1 MKHTLSV
8 LTRLALLA
16 ATAGSAMSAS
26 ADQLV
31 TTTGETIQGVVVEE
45 TADTVVFESRAFGKL
60 TVPRESI
67 LTLTRDTAAAQPQV
81 EAAPAAESKTAEAA
95 APGEP
100 AQSVPTSRAG
110 RFFANLNPLKGWKSS
125 FFLGFTARRGA
136 DNDNNL
142 NVRFRSERKAE
153 NGDEH
158 LIESRFLYAED
169 VLENNV
175 KDKTDELATAS
186 YQYRHGLTAP
196 FYFQSNSGYYRDV
209 IKDLDHEATQT
220 GGVGVRLKR
229 ESWNTSFTPS
239 AGVRYRDIS
248 GDTAWQ
254 FVVGAYQ
261 DFEVDFTK
269 TLKLR
274 ESLYYLVAPD
284 KTDDYSTRLA
294 IEINQK
300 ISTIWSLGFRYDYTY
315 DAVVGTTANRTQQRW
330 ALTLGLDF

>member
-1 MKHTLSV
+1 MSV
-8 LTRLALLA
+8 SMRLALLA
-16 ATAGSAMSAS
+16 AVASLALSAR

-31 TTTGETIQGVVVEE
+31 TRTGETLQGAVVEE

-67 LTLTRDTAAAQPQV
+67 LSLTRETAAAEPPV
-81 EAAPAAESKTAEAA
+81 ESSAAAESKPDEAT
-95 APGEP
+95 APGQP
-100 AQSVPTSRAG
+100 AQPEPTTAAG

-125 FFLGFTARRGA
+125 FFLGFTARRGE

-142 NVRFRSERKAE
+142 NVRFRSEHKAE

-169 VLENNV
+169 VLDNNL
-175 KDKTDELATAS
+175 KDKTDELLTAS
-186 YQYRHGLTAP
+186 YQYRHGLSAP

-209 IKDLDHEATQT
+209 IKELDHEVTQT
-220 GGVGVRLKR
+220 GGLGARLER
-229 ESWNTSFTPS
+229 DWWNTSLTPS

-248 GDTAWQ
+248 GDTTWQ

-261 DFEVDFTK
+261 DLELSFTK

-284 KTDDYSTRLA
+284 NTEDYSARLA

-300 ISTIWSLGFRYDYTY
+300 ISTIWSLGLRYDYTY

-330 ALTLGLDF
+330 ALLLGLDF